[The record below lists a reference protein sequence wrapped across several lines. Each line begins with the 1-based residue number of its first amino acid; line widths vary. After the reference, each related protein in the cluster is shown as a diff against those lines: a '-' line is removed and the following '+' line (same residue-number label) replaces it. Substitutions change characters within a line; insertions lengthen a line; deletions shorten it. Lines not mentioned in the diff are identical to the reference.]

1 MPPVFNENCVKC
13 FKCVE
18 VCPGDVLREGQGGP
32 VLSYPDECWHC
43 GACMMD
49 CLVEAVRLSLPL
61 WMRPVAK
68 RVDNHE

>member
-1 MPPVFNENCVKC
+1 MPPKFNENCISC

-18 VCPGDVLREGQGGP
+18 ICPGDCLREGPTGP
-32 VLSYPDECWHC
+32 VVAYPDECWHC

-49 CLVEAVRLSLPL
+49 CPSEAIRLDLPI

-68 RVDNHE
+68 KIK

>member
-1 MPPVFNENCVKC
+1 MPPKFNDNCISC

-18 VCPGDVLREGQGGP
+18 ICPGDILRAGPDGP
-32 VLSYPDECWHC
+32 VVAYPDECWHC

-49 CLVEAVRLSLPL
+49 CPVEAIRLDLPV

-68 RVDNHE
+68 KIK

>member
-1 MPPVFNENCVKC
+1 MPPKFNENCISC

-18 VCPGDVLREGQGGP
+18 ICPGDIPRESENGP
-32 VLSYPDECWHC
+32 VVAYPDECWHC

-49 CLVEAVRLSLPL
+49 CLTKAIRLDLPV

-68 RVDNHE
+68 RIK